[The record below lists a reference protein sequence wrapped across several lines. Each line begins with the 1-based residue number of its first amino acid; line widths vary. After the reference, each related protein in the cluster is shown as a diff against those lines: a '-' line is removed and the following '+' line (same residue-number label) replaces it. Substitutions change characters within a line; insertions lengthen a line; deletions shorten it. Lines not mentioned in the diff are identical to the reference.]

1 MVILSFKEALF
12 FGLEFTNEYMWIE
25 CDNCNNVRLLKL
37 KNITIKGG
45 ISSRFKYCHC
55 NKPQI
60 RAINCYKTTLICA

>member
-12 FGLEFTNEYMWIE
+12 FVLEFTNEYMWIE

-37 KNITIKGG
+37 KNITIKD
-45 ISSRFKYCHC
+45 CHC